1 MGKHKVA
8 GKSAMTRTLFLSD
21 SILSSVS
28 SQSLKT
34 NSRDMCVKKML
45 YYLTD
50 FSKYEPEFEYSDKVI
65 ISSGINDI
73 TRRYLSPEIVSDV
86 VLPQITKYSRLYP
99 NTKFVF
105 NTTLLA
111 TSKLTNSY
119 VISLNKYLAEG
130 IKHLPNVFI
139 LDSHSIL
146 LKSILH
152 SVYSDRNGIH
162 ITREVANLIKN
173 ELIHYLTYS

>member
-1 MGKHKVA
+1 
-8 GKSAMTRTLFLSD
+8 
-21 SILSSVS
+21 
-28 SQSLKT
+28 
-34 NSRDMCVKKML
+34 ML
-45 YYLTD
+45 YYLAD
-50 FSKYEPEFEYSDKVI
+50 FSNYEPEFEYSDKVI

-73 TRRYLSPEIVSDV
+73 TRRYLSPEMVSDV

-139 LDSHSIL
+139 FDSHAIL
-146 LKSILH
+146 LKSRLH
-152 SVYSDRNGIH
+152 SVCSDRNGIH
-162 ITREVANLIKN
+162 ITREAANLIKN
-173 ELIHYLTYS
+173 E